1 MKQITAETYLA
12 EALMA
17 LVRFY
22 GIDRLK
28 QELDTISKQC
38 EQFPAPTNQQI
49 NINTA
54 RPPKQKSL
62 PKVITEI
69 SEREPE
75 KGKLLENFF
84 QKIVSASLLP
94 EAEDVRRFADL
105 VGIKK
110 LKGKSRNELITK
122 LANELVPLDLRRL
135 ENLLPQ
141 ADGISSAQRRE
152 GYSILTDTLMQSTKR
167 QNSE

>member
-1 MKQITAETYLA
+1 MKQITAENYLA

-22 GIDRLK
+22 GIDRIK
-28 QELDTISKQC
+28 QELDAISKQG
-38 EQFPAPTNQQI
+38 EQFPAPTNRQDRI
-49 NINTA
+49 DTA
-54 RPPKQKSL
+54 RSPKPKPL
-62 PKVITEI
+62 PKVVIEI

-84 QKIVSASLLP
+84 QKIISAILLP

-122 LANELVPLDLRRL
+122 LANELVPLDMRSL

-167 QNSE
+167 QTSE